1 MKCEIIHETLQ
12 RYCKLFL
19 LQDTHILRAH
29 AVIKLEVKLQRPPGK
44 LKHHRLNS
52 SCCSVVANSYGLCV
66 SHTFVGVDDINIE
79 HWSLCSFGYI
89 LIMPATD
96 CIVLQPAI

>member
-1 MKCEIIHETLQ
+1 MKALKCAGWRWTGVKCEIIHETLQ

-44 LKHHRLNS
+44 LKHH
-52 SCCSVVANSYGLCV
+52 
-66 SHTFVGVDDINIE
+66 
-79 HWSLCSFGYI
+79 
-89 LIMPATD
+89 
-96 CIVLQPAI
+96 